1 VENFTSELDPI
12 LANHEPSPPGP
23 ELGEHGT
30 ILDQVRLLIV
40 EDEPLI
46 AQNLYEGLGA
56 NGFRPVMVHST
67 EAAWDVLWKRPFDL
81 ILLDVML
88 PEGDE
93 AGFQLAQEM
102 REANFRQ
109 PILFLTARE
118 TLPDRIRGLEFGDDY
133 LAKPFALAEV
143 AARLKALYR
152 RGEMRA
158 RTVSWGEVELHSE
171 AREVRRGGSLLRLSG
186 KQYEVLE
193 LFMLNPGRV
202 FSRDEVLERVWGAGF
217 DANSNLVDVYVKY
230 LRDKLGTGVIE
241 TVRGLGYRFSGE

>member
-1 VENFTSELDPI
+1 
-12 LANHEPSPPGP
+12 
-23 ELGEHGT
+23 
-30 ILDQVRLLIV
+30 
-40 EDEPLI
+40 
-46 AQNLYEGLGA
+46 
-56 NGFRPVMVHST
+56 M
-67 EAAWDVLWKRPFDL
+67 LWEQPFDL

-152 RGEMRA
+152 RGEMRP

-171 AREVRRGGSLLRLSG
+171 AREVRRGGMLLRLSG

-202 FSRDEVLERVWGAGF
+202 FSRDEVLERIWGAGF

-230 LRDKLGTGVIE
+230 LRDKLDAGVIE
-241 TVRGLGYRFSGE
+241 TVRGLGYRFPGE

>member
-1 VENFTSELDPI
+1 M
-12 LANHEPSPPGP
+12 PSGP
-23 ELGEHGT
+23 ELDEHST
-30 ILDQVRLLIV
+30 ILEQVRLLIV

-46 AQNLYEGLGA
+46 AQNLREGLGA

-67 EAAWDVLWKRPFDL
+67 EAAWDVLWKQPFDL

-102 REANFRQ
+102 REAKFRQ

-133 LAKPFALAEV
+133 LAKPFALSEV

-152 RGEMRA
+152 RGEMRP

-171 AREVRRGGSLLRLSG
+171 AREVRRGGTLLRLSG

-193 LFMLNPGRV
+193 LFMLNPGRI
-202 FSRDEVLERVWGAGF
+202 FSRDEVLERIWGAGF

-230 LRDKLGTGVIE
+230 LRDKLGAGVIE

>member
-1 VENFTSELDPI
+1 MELFTSELDPVPED
-12 LANHEPSPPGP
+12 HEPLLPT
-23 ELGEHGT
+23 ELDEHGT
-30 ILDQVRLLIV
+30 ILDQMRLLIV

-46 AQNLYEGLGA
+46 AQNLQEGLGA
-56 NGFRPVMVHST
+56 HGFRPVMVHST
-67 EAAWDVLWKRPFDL
+67 EAAWDVLWKQPFDL
-81 ILLDVML
+81 VLLDVML

-133 LAKPFALAEV
+133 LAKPFALTEV

-152 RGEMRA
+152 RGEMRP
-158 RTVSWGEVELHSE
+158 RTVSWGEIELHSE
-171 AREVRRGGSLLRLSG
+171 AREVRREGALLRLSG

-230 LRDKLGTGVIE
+230 LRDKLGAGVIE